1 MTRAD
6 TAPDGPVA
14 IGVAAADR
22 SDPVIAEI
30 AARAARLLPPGT
42 APDTAAAR
50 FGDHVLNPSFAGS
63 GTRPPRAAAV
73 LMALGRDAADGTPVM
88 LLTERATH
96 LAAHPGQ
103 VALPGGK
110 IEAGET
116 PAETALR
123 EAHEEIDL
131 LPAAVEVL
139 GVGDA
144 YHTRTGFVVVPVLGL
159 LARPATLTPAPGE
172 VASVFTAPY
181 QQVMTLAN
189 HREVRVTR
197 DGLERTYFEV
207 MSGQK
212 RIWGVTAGILR
223 LMHGKLYGP

>member
-1 MTRAD
+1 MRAD
-6 TAPDGPVA
+6 IAPGGPPSIDVLP
-14 IGVAAADR
+14 ADHAN
-22 SDPVIAEI
+22 SVIAEI
-30 AARAARLLPPGT
+30 AERAARLLPPDA
-42 APDTAAAR
+42 APDTSNVPH
-50 FGDHVLNPSFAGS
+50 GDHVLNPAFAGT
-63 GTRPPRAAAV
+63 GRAPRAAAV
-73 LMALGRDAADGTPVM
+73 LIALGQDAADGSPVM
-88 LLTERATH
+88 LLTERAGH
-96 LAAHPGQ
+96 LSSHAGQ

-110 IEAGET
+110 IERDER

-131 LPAAVEVL
+131 HPEAVTVL
-139 GVGDA
+139 GVA
-144 YHTRTGFVVVPVLGL
+144 EPYLTRTGFVVVPVLGL
-159 LARPATLTPAPGE
+159 LSRAATLTPDPGE

-207 MSGQK
+207 MSGSR